1 MKGTLKWLR
10 DYILPGVLL
19 LWLGGISFDGVLSEA
34 VRSWQSFVQ
43 WINEPLMIA
52 RWSLLMVF
60 LLTAAYGAGLIY
72 SLISSRR
79 NSSDM
84 NELVTQLTDVLGNAA
99 KELETSDTSIG
110 KPDGRMTEAIAL
122 AVEMVQLNANQTLVL
137 RLLGDHYAEDGHGN
151 VSSLEISQVADLTLL
166 RTEQV
171 LDQLQ
176 DLGLVKDA
184 LVIGIKRL
192 YSLSSIGREW
202 LLAHGYA

>member
-84 NELVTQLTDVLGNAA
+84 NELVTQLTDVLGNVA